1 MEFEYKKSK
10 ILLDLIFGYL
20 FLAISIFISIMIVRK
35 FIIDWNEIQLT
46 NVIFGLIF
54 IILLVVLNYQFL
66 GIAIIRNSYYKKNLY
81 ETFSIDEIH
90 KKIIIDKK
98 SKNQIE
104 KIDFENV
111 ESLEL
116 YYSWNVTTLSS
127 DLGYSKLN
135 LNNGNQSLIIT
146 QNNINQYQIYKLFK
160 NRTVKNVSKLA
171 NVLK

>member
-10 ILLDLIFGYL
+10 ILLDLIFGYF

-35 FIIDWNEIQLT
+35 FIIDWNEIQIT

-54 IILLVVLNYQFL
+54 IFLFVVLNYQFL

-160 NRTVKNVSKLA
+160 NRTVKNVSKFA